1 VSADAPHADV
11 VTAAA
16 LDSARPTLVFV
27 RDARS
32 GPSRRMD
39 SLVAWVRVT
48 RKRQLRVVDVEAS
61 SNPEVLKLLQIT
73 SVPALALLQEGRVV
87 GRLEGKA
94 TGDQIEELIRP
105 YVEDDAG
112 S

>member
-1 VSADAPHADV
+1 MGIDTPHRAV
-11 VTAAA
+11 GAKHLAGT
-16 LDSARPTLVFV
+16 RPTLVFV

-61 SNPEVLKLLQIT
+61 SNPEVVELLDI
-73 SVPALALLQEGRVV
+73 SVVPALALLNDGRVV

-105 YVEDDAG
+105 YVEEGDVE
-112 S
+112 

>member
-1 VSADAPHADV
+1 
-11 VTAAA
+11 
-16 LDSARPTLVFV
+16 
-27 RDARS
+27 
-32 GPSRRMD
+32 MD

-61 SNPEVLKLLQIT
+61 TNPEVVELLQI
-73 SVPALALLQEGRVV
+73 SAVPALALLDGGRVV

-105 YVEDDAG
+105 YVDDGIA